1 MIAVWSIVLGGSLV
15 VFAAL
20 IAVVFPRIF
29 LKEGEIDTPPSDR
42 GLKKVKEPN
51 GKSILFEPSVEMRK
65 YVRQYILSE
74 RGEKKVI
81 VCRLDEE
88 ISYLDYDILLFDCL
102 DRMFRILNVREIV
115 EKRGYTREVELPKRT
130 SYVALA
136 LNEVNDKKRPGKPAL
151 LNKGRRIAFAALL
164 CTLIVAEIFL
174 LKICCAHLF
183 GGIFAE
189 SFIESGSSFLFTIL
203 LSLGAVLVNLICFI
217 LFIKTKYRKKSVGG
231 KRR

>member
-102 DRMFRILNVREIV
+102 DRMLDSQR
-115 EKRGYTREVELPKRT
+115 
-130 SYVALA
+130 
-136 LNEVNDKKRPGKPAL
+136 
-151 LNKGRRIAFAALL
+151 KGNR
-164 CTLIVAEIFL
+164 
-174 LKICCAHLF
+174 
-183 GGIFAE
+183 
-189 SFIESGSSFLFTIL
+189 
-203 LSLGAVLVNLICFI
+203 
-217 LFIKTKYRKKSVGG
+217 RKKGIYAGG
-231 KRR
+231 GASETYLLRRFGAQRSQR

>member
-81 VCRLDEE
+81 GWTRKFP
-88 ISYLDYDILLFDCL
+88 ISI
-102 DRMFRILNVREIV
+102 
-115 EKRGYTREVELPKRT
+115 TR
-130 SYVALA
+130 S
-136 LNEVNDKKRPGKPAL
+136 
-151 LNKGRRIAFAALL
+151 
-164 CTLIVAEIFL
+164 
-174 LKICCAHLF
+174 CCSTVWT
-183 GGIFAE
+183 E
-189 SFIESGSSFLFTIL
+189 CSGFST
-203 LSLGAVLVNLICFI
+203 
-217 LFIKTKYRKKSVGG
+217 
-231 KRR
+231 